1 LPLLKIKCRQGPKC
15 DGGIFEFLKKKML
28 PRIQNLSAKPKT
40 IIIFFFFS
48 LSLGYSR
55 AAAMK
60 EIFLKDFFF
69 GGKKK
74 KTSSS
79 FFNHTREGTQ
89 LSFLLGGK
97 EKEKKK
103 IFG

>member
-1 LPLLKIKCRQGPKC
+1 LQS
-15 DGGIFEFLKKKML
+15 FATT
-28 PRIQNLSAKPKT
+28 QNQVQAAPKT
-40 IIIFFFFS
+40 FLQSPKPSSSSSSSSFFF
-48 LSLGYSR
+48 LSLGYSTACCNEGNFFGR
-55 AAAMK
+55 FS
-60 EIFLKDFFF
+60 FLGISFHFL

>member
-1 LPLLKIKCRQGPKC
+1 
-15 DGGIFEFLKKKML
+15 ML
-28 PRIQNLSAKPKT
+28 PTIQNLSTKPKT
-40 IIIFFFFS
+40 IIFFFFFF
-48 LSLGYSR
+48 LSLGYSTACCNEGNFFGR
-55 AAAMK
+55 FS
-60 EIFLKDFFF
+60 FLGISFHFL

-97 EKEKKK
+97 EKKKKK

>member
-1 LPLLKIKCRQGPKC
+1 
-15 DGGIFEFLKKKML
+15 ML

-40 IIIFFFFS
+40 IIFFFFFFF
-48 LSLGYSR
+48 LSLGYSTACCNEGNFFGR
-55 AAAMK
+55 FLFWGFLF
-60 EIFLKDFFF
+60 IFL
-69 GGKKK
+69 GESKK

-97 EKEKKK
+97 EKKKKK